1 MSERFTL
8 HFSMNISADAINE
21 RVNKRRPMPS
31 LPNLSIHMPHMN
43 VPRDAPMSHI
53 IEVIDCMRALKLTGL
68 FAAINTPDDIDSSI
82 SPDVHIMV
90 SRMSDGNPLTRLIPP
105 KPTAN
110 VMPASAMIESWCRC
124 LTAAVMSSV
133 SASTV
138 MAFTLIMI
146 P

>member
-8 HFSMNISADAINE
+8 HFSMNISADATSE
-21 RVNKRRPMPS
+21 RENKRRPMPS
-31 LPNLSIHMPHMN
+31 LPNLSMQMPHMN

-90 SRMSDGNPLTRLIPP
+90 SRMSDGNPLTRLI
-105 KPTAN
+105 
-110 VMPASAMIESWCRC
+110 
-124 LTAAVMSSV
+124 
-133 SASTV
+133 
-138 MAFTLIMI
+138 
-146 P
+146 